1 MHDIIEHYGK
11 VIIALAGVLAA
22 LLLTAAVVT
31 TISTKTKF
39 SFGKAAVGGAIGS
52 LFNPLGTAVGI
63 ATGINGK
70 HGKTKFI
77 CQKCGKVFERKV

>member
-1 MHDIIEHYGK
+1 MAKTIRCPNIFCN
-11 VIIALAGVLAA
+11 I
-22 LLLTAAVVT
+22 TNVVP
-31 TISTKTKF
+31 ISTKTKF
-39 SFGKAAVGGAIGS
+39 SFGKAAFGGAIGS